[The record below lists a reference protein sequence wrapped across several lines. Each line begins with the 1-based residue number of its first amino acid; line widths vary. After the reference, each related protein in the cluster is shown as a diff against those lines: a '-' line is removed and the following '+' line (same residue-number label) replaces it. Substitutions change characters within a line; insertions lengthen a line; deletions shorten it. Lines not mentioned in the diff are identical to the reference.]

1 MGGTLTVSERILYHL
16 NAYVKYEDKYEVPF
30 DVTQDGVSQACSIS
44 RAHAAVELKKLKS
57 AGIIEERLSHVK
69 KGKAKRKVYFLTP
82 KGKADASDVLQYVK
96 DNAIEPMVDTTRI
109 SPEAI
114 QQKSRGARRST
125 PLPAVRYFYGREKD
139 IELSKK
145 ALATPS
151 LKILALRGIPGIG
164 KTTMAAKLASELAG
178 QRVFWYSA
186 KPWDSPKTFLDSLA
200 KFFSDN
206 GSRKIETYAASG
218 RFELGEIAFLLND
231 ELAENGYTFVFDD
244 ADCSDNLQEFLK
256 MFRHS
261 SGSSKI
267 IVTAEAEPRFYDRSD
282 VVARNE
288 VVEVELQGLDRKAA
302 LELLESRGIKGRTA
316 EELASITKGHP
327 LSLEMVTESGAKEAK
342 YQVSRFFEETFYAGL
357 TEADRSL
364 LQLASVFQRP
374 FPSDAIPKEMRQTRK
389 GSMLREVAPGSFEIH
404 ASLRDFVYESMT
416 KEERARWHSVAADY
430 YLRQGELQERL
441 HHLILANRTLEA
453 EMLMARSSDDI
464 LGKGNVQRLWGSI
477 SSFEPS
483 KPKYRMPV
491 LLLKARAANTVGEYG
506 KAWSMLKEV
515 AREGD
520 PPMLVD
526 ALVEMGRI
534 KSKKGELDEASRIF
548 ANALEK
554 AHDMPGARAKALRGL
569 GVVESKLGNYSKA
582 QELLERSARDS
593 MAVMDQKGMLLAHM
607 ELGNVFIGRGMYEE
621 AIDHFSKC
629 AAGFG
634 PVELTN
640 VYVNM
645 GIACAHLDKAGE
657 ARLHLENAVRLA
669 GETGQPRARAYAL
682 TSLSEVLLKGGD
694 VNVAKEHCFSALEVF
709 TEIGDKL
716 GASAAY
722 ANLGMAERA
731 GGNMPASEEYYVESL
746 KAIEGMD
753 VPWSMGVRKMEYGA
767 MLAEK
772 GDRAK
777 AEKML
782 RDSKK
787 LFEKI
792 GAKDMLAKVRSELK
806 GLR

>member
-96 DNAIEPMVDTTRI
+96 DNEIEPMVDTTRI
-109 SPEAI
+109 SPDAVPP
-114 QQKSRGARRST
+114 KSRGVRRST

-164 KTTMAAKLASELAG
+164 KTTMAAKIASELTG

-267 IVTAEAEPRFYDRSD
+267 IVTSEVEPRFYDRSD

-357 TEADRSL
+357 TDVDRSL
-364 LQLASVFQRP
+364 LQLSSVFQRP

-441 HHLILANRTLEA
+441 HHLILANRTLES
-453 EMLMARSSDDI
+453 EMLMARSSDDL

-483 KPKYRMPV
+483 KPKYRMQV
-491 LLLKARAANTVGEYG
+491 LLLKARAANTIGEYG

-548 ANALEK
+548 ADALDK
-554 AHDMPGARAKALRGL
+554 ARDMPGARAKALRGL

-645 GIACAHLDKAGE
+645 GIACAHLGKAGE

-669 GETGQPRARAYAL
+669 GETGQPRAKAYAL

-694 VNVAKEHCFSALEVF
+694 AGIAKEHCFSALEVF

-772 GDRAK
+772 GERAK

-792 GAKDMLAKVRSELK
+792 SAKDMLAKVNSELK

>member
-1 MGGTLTVSERILYHL
+1 
-16 NAYVKYEDKYEVPF
+16 
-30 DVTQDGVSQACSIS
+30 
-44 RAHAAVELKKLKS
+44 
-57 AGIIEERLSHVK
+57 
-69 KGKAKRKVYFLTP
+69 
-82 KGKADASDVLQYVK
+82 
-96 DNAIEPMVDTTRI
+96 
-109 SPEAI
+109 
-114 QQKSRGARRST
+114 
-125 PLPAVRYFYGREKD
+125 
-139 IELSKK
+139 
-145 ALATPS
+145 
-151 LKILALRGIPGIG
+151 
-164 KTTMAAKLASELAG
+164 
-178 QRVFWYSA
+178 
-186 KPWDSPKTFLDSLA
+186 
-200 KFFSDN
+200 
-206 GSRKIETYAASG
+206 
-218 RFELGEIAFLLND
+218 
-231 ELAENGYTFVFDD
+231 VFDD

-267 IVTAEAEPRFYDRSD
+267 IVTSEVEPRFYDRSD
-282 VVARNE
+282 VIARNE

-453 EMLMARSSDDI
+453 EMLMARSSDDL
-464 LGKGNVQRLWGSI
+464 LGKGNVQMLWGSI

-483 KPKYRMPV
+483 KPKYRMQV

-548 ANALEK
+548 ADALEK

-772 GDRAK
+772 GERAK

>member
-1 MGGTLTVSERILYHL
+1 MH
-16 NAYVKYEDKYEVPF
+16 
-30 DVTQDGVSQACSIS
+30 
-44 RAHAAVELKKLKS
+44 
-57 AGIIEERLSHVK
+57 
-69 KGKAKRKVYFLTP
+69 
-82 KGKADASDVLQYVK
+82 
-96 DNAIEPMVDTTRI
+96 
-109 SPEAI
+109 
-114 QQKSRGARRST
+114 
-125 PLPAVRYFYGREKD
+125 
-139 IELSKK
+139 
-145 ALATPS
+145 
-151 LKILALRGIPGIG
+151 
-164 KTTMAAKLASELAG
+164 
-178 QRVFWYSA
+178 
-186 KPWDSPKTFLDSLA
+186 
-200 KFFSDN
+200 
-206 GSRKIETYAASG
+206 
-218 RFELGEIAFLLND
+218 
-231 ELAENGYTFVFDD
+231 
-244 ADCSDNLQEFLK
+244 
-256 MFRHS
+256 
-261 SGSSKI
+261 
-267 IVTAEAEPRFYDRSD
+267 
-282 VVARNE
+282 
-288 VVEVELQGLDRKAA
+288 
-302 LELLESRGIKGRTA
+302 
-316 EELASITKGHP
+316 
-327 LSLEMVTESGAKEAK
+327 
-342 YQVSRFFEETFYAGL
+342 
-357 TEADRSL
+357 
-364 LQLASVFQRP
+364 
-374 FPSDAIPKEMRQTRK
+374 
-389 GSMLREVAPGSFEIH
+389 
-404 ASLRDFVYESMT
+404 
-416 KEERARWHSVAADY
+416 
-430 YLRQGELQERL
+430 
-441 HHLILANRTLEA
+441 
-453 EMLMARSSDDI
+453 
-464 LGKGNVQRLWGSI
+464 
-477 SSFEPS
+477 
-483 KPKYRMPV
+483 V

-526 ALVEMGRI
+526 SLVEMGRI

-548 ANALEK
+548 ADALEK

-607 ELGNVFIGRGMYEE
+607 ELGNVFIGRGRYEE

-669 GETGQPRARAYAL
+669 SETGQPRAKAYAL

-694 VNVAKEHCFSALEVF
+694 ADIAKEHCFSALEVF

-772 GDRAK
+772 GERAK

-806 GLR
+806 ELR